1 MQKPNYIAP
10 CRTIYLGETPLT
22 VAMLANGDYR
32 LSQRE
37 VANAIAKEPD
47 SITQFLESQYFKVL
61 SDQSLESEKSEEPLW
76 IEGFSKPINPISIGL
91 ACLFWQ
97 KWAIA
102 GNEKAQGLQKTTT
115 YLDSLHQPYLK
126 GSQPITYY
134 KRLSRYVQC
143 FLSGLVV
150 AMVQHSLQK
159 QEFMPDTPTIRELKL
174 RIRLAELESEL
185 ELEKARIQ
193 KIELEKAQNLQA
205 YEDYEGEGLI
215 FKTWEEVEQFIEENF
230 GEEAV
235 FMDSSGS
242 CWRNTHRPLGGI
254 QTRTQLNTQG
264 RVSAPKQ

>member
-37 VANAIAKEPD
+37 VANAIALEPD
-47 SITQFLESQYFKVL
+47 SITQFFESQYFKAL

-91 ACLFWQ
+91 VCLFWQ

-102 GNEKAQGLQKTTT
+102 GNEKAQGL
-115 YLDSLHQPYLK
+115 
-126 GSQPITYY
+126 
-134 KRLSRYVQC
+134 
-143 FLSGLVV
+143 VV

-159 QEFMPDTPTIRELKL
+159 QEFKPETPTLRELKL

-193 KIELEKAQNLQA
+193 KIELEKAHNLPT

-242 CWRNTHRPLGGI
+242 CWRNTAYTLGRI

-264 RVSAPKQ
+264 RVSADKHKNNKE